1 MALAMHA
8 AFKGRGLLRTV
19 VLVPWAVLTVVSAI
33 TWRTLFEPNLGLA
46 PTVLGKLGIAENVVW
61 LGQSGYAMAVMVL
74 ADVWKTAPF
83 MALLL
88 LAGLQVIPDDVY
100 DAAKV
105 DGATAWQRFRRITLP
120 LLVPAI
126 LVALIFRTLD
136 ALRIFDLPF
145 VLTGGTNG
153 TSTLS
158 LIAQQELTTNNLIG
172 YGSALAVLDVR
183 DRDGGLVPVH
193 QDGRRKH
200 PIAGGGRLM
209 EAHAMERV
217 AAEPRAAERRAPRR
231 KWVRPVLMWLV
242 VVAIFIFCLFP
253 FYWLINV
260 SLKTG
265 PDLAQS
271 DLFPPSPTLDNYDS
285 IFKNG
290 DFTSALRNSVIV
302 TSITTVLALIVG
314 SFAAYALARL
324 RFPNK
329 FLLLAV
335 ILSIS
340 TFPPIAIAAPIF
352 KLWTDIGFY
361 DTYIGLILPYLT
373 FALPLAIYILTSF
386 FKEIPKS
393 LEEAALVDGATYF
406 QAFRKVVLPLAAP
419 GLVTAG
425 LLTAFFVWNEFL
437 LAQTLTS
444 SPKAYTVPVAVANFT
459 GSQKFEI
466 PLGTISAASVVITI
480 PLVAAVIIFQKRIVA
495 GMTAGAVK
503 G

>member
-1 MALAMHA
+1 MEAS
-8 AFKGRGLLRTV
+8 G
-19 VLVPWAVLTVVSAI
+19 
-33 TWRTLFEPNLGLA
+33 
-46 PTVLGKLGIAENVVW
+46 GIV
-61 LGQSGYAMAVMVL
+61 
-74 ADVWKTAPF
+74 TP
-83 MALLL
+83 
-88 LAGLQVIPDDVY
+88 
-100 DAAKV
+100 
-105 DGATAWQRFRRITLP
+105 
-120 LLVPAI
+120 
-126 LVALIFRTLD
+126 
-136 ALRIFDLPF
+136 
-145 VLTGGTNG
+145 GT
-153 TSTLS
+153 
-158 LIAQQELTTNNLIG
+158 
-172 YGSALAVLDVR
+172 DVR
-183 DRDGGLVPVH
+183 QREKEREEARVVDRRG
-193 QDGRRKH
+193 
-200 PIAGGGRLM
+200 
-209 EAHAMERV
+209 
-217 AAEPRAAERRAPRR
+217 PRR
-231 KWVRPVLMWLV
+231 NWVRPVLMWIAV
-242 VVAIFIFCLFP
+242 VFIVIFCLFP
-253 FYWLINV
+253 FYWLVNV

-265 PDLAQS
+265 TDLSNA
-271 DLFPPSPTLDNYDS
+271 DLLPPSPTLDNYDS

-302 TSITTVLALIVG
+302 TTVTTVLALIVG

-324 RFPNK
+324 RFPRK
-329 FLLLAV
+329 FMLLAI

-352 KLWTDIGFY
+352 KLWTEFGLY

-406 QAFRKVVLPLAAP
+406 QAFRKVILPLAAP

-444 SPKAYTVPVAVANFT
+444 SPKAFTVPVSVANFT

-466 PLGTISAASVVITI
+466 PLGTISAASVVITV
-480 PLVAAVIIFQKRIVA
+480 PLVLAVILFQKRIVA